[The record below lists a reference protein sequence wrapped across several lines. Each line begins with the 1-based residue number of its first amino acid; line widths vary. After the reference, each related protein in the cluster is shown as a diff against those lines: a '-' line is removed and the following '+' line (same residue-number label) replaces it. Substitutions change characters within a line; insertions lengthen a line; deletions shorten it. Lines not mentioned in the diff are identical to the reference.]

1 MKDLEADLGTLW
13 GVHSSKDD
21 PRTGPRPELR
31 AWATNEADAKKE
43 LERIQNEDAGDRA
56 ADRYWVAPMTKQDER
71 DYRAMGLLPEVG
83 PRN

>member
-1 MKDLEADLGTLW
+1 MTVLDADLGTLW

-31 AWATNEADAKKE
+31 GWAKSEAEALRE
-43 LERIQNEDAGDRA
+43 LERIRAEDAPRG

-71 DYRAMGLLPEVG
+71 DYRRMGILPEG
-83 PRN
+83 T